1 MRLEIP
7 GNGVE
12 IASVYVSPAEGQ
24 EDVHAYAEA
33 HAAFVETR
41 RLARLILA
49 RAGRGRPASSQLL
62 PEPEAGCAE
71 RARLLRRQEVGPGKG
86 LLMSGFL
93 LRVDLAAAPRCPQSA
108 RNPGDG
114 PVRPPSQRSR
124 ARAATPA
131 SPERE
136 GRSAAQA

>member
-49 RAGRGRPASSQLL
+49 RAGGADLRAHSSSPSLK
-62 PEPEAGCAE
+62 P
-71 RARLLRRQEVGPGKG
+71 
-86 LLMSGFL
+86 
-93 LRVDLAAAPRCPQSA
+93 AAPSA
-108 RNPGDG
+108 
-114 PVRPPSQRSR
+114 
-124 ARAATPA
+124 PA
-131 SPERE
+131 C
-136 GRSAAQA
+136 